1 MKYKTKFSNA
11 NHSIYHHHR
20 APLNEN
26 SLIPIGRD
34 HWLRPSIL
42 RRTLAPATYD
52 IQLWFNYLQRPSLRN
67 KEHGFNPG
75 NLEAIF
81 FYLWYFASKPVSIQT
96 HLPKFRVRSKTY
108 QKQRLSLASMHFGS
122 TPQRFK
128 LFLFQTTTQY
138 YHHSFFNRE

>member
-20 APLNEN
+20 APLNET
-26 SLIPIGRD
+26 SLVPIGRD
-34 HWLRPSIL
+34 HCLRPSIL

-52 IQLWFNYLQRPSLRN
+52 IQLWFNYLQSPTLRN

-81 FYLWYFASKPVSIQT
+81 
-96 HLPKFRVRSKTY
+96 LPLV
-108 QKQRLSLASMHFGS
+108 LCI
-122 TPQRFK
+122 
-128 LFLFQTTTQY
+128 
-138 YHHSFFNRE
+138 